1 MISATMLVTFLPV
14 VGAMIKL
21 SRFITE
27 QMETILTE
35 WDTFART
42 LGPVATGMTDLAL
55 RDHAKQ
61 ILQAAAKDIESAQ
74 SPEQESAKSKG
85 HALDERNSAASE
97 HGRLRHEIGFT
108 MIQMVA
114 EYRALRATVLRLW
127 LRHVTQ
133 VTEETTNDMLRFNEA
148 IDQAVAESTARFTEQ
163 TARTRDTFLAILGHD
178 LRTPLAA
185 MTMAGEYLDAPNV
198 GTPQTKEV
206 GKRVKRS
213 AAAMS
218 SMVNDLLEYAR
229 TQLGSGI
236 PVARHPTDVRDICKA
251 AIDDVGMAYPDCRFE
266 LDTSGDLTGSFDS
279 GRLRQALINLL
290 ANAVQY
296 RTKEHPVTVS
306 ATGEQDEIIL
316 QVHNRGPVIPVDS
329 LQAIFNP
336 LVQLAA
342 DGQHEGRPSTS
353 LGLGL
358 FIAREITEAHDG
370 TIAAESNESSG
381 TIFTIRLPKAPSV
394 H

>member
-1 MISATMLVTFLPV
+1 MM
-14 VGAMIKL
+14 KL
-21 SRFITE
+21 SLFITE
-27 QMETILTE
+27 QMETILSE

-42 LGPVATGMTDLAL
+42 LSPVATGMTDLSL

-74 SPEQESAKSKG
+74 SPEQEFEKSKG
-85 HALDERNSAASE
+85 QALDQRNSAASE

-127 LRHVTQ
+127 LRQITQ
-133 VTEETTNDMLRFNEA
+133 ATEETTNDMLRFNEA

-185 MTMAGEYLDAPNV
+185 MAMAGEYLNAPNV
-198 GTPQTKEV
+198 GTPKTKEI
-206 GKRVKRS
+206 GKRVKRC

-236 PVARHPTDVRDICKA
+236 PIARHETDVRDICKA
-251 AIDDVGMAYPDCRFE
+251 AIDDVGMAYPGCRFE
-266 LDTSGDLTGSFDS
+266 LNTSGDLTGSFDG

-296 RTKEHPVTVS
+296 RAKEHPITVS
-306 ATGEQDEIIL
+306 ASGQQDKIIL
-316 QVHNRGPVIPVDS
+316 QVHNRGPVIPADS

-370 TIAAESNESSG
+370 TITAESNESSG
-381 TIFTIRLPKAPSV
+381 TIFTIRLPKAPPV
-394 H
+394 HQVKLATH